1 MKTLTELRTLFGW
14 TASPE
19 PEFLRFKA
27 AAGVLPPLPPSS
39 TNAPMLADLLK
50 KDPKQVSWDE
60 IQAGKIALVAVMPL
74 ETLQA
79 RFGSLADEYE
89 TVTGGKPFAH
99 GAFPNPPKKEEEW
112 RAGVLSLIED
122 LAKFRRAKLMFER
135 VRSLVGLSFGLF
147 LFALVVVAG
156 IYAQFGHGSETESRE
171 ASDATTPVEH
181 TLWQPLLF
189 AGLTG
194 AGFSVLSRLYSLTW
208 TPRITAQIEDLQAL
222 KKGLV
227 INCILSMAEG
237 VIAAGVIYLLF
248 TSELIKG
255 DLFPAFKEPVGE
267 FRTVFI
273 RFMAYEP
280 DRVGDVAKLLAWA
293 FIAGF
298 AERLVPDKLNRLAG
312 AMSEAQGKK

>member
-1 MKTLTELRTLFGW
+1 MSMLTELRTLFGW

-39 TNAPMLADLLK
+39 TNAPMLTDLLK

-60 IQAGKIALVAVMPL
+60 IQAGKIALLSVMPL
-74 ETLQA
+74 EMLQA

-135 VRSLVGLSFGLF
+135 VRSMVGLSFGLF
-147 LFALVVVAG
+147 LFALVLSAG
-156 IYAQFGHGSETESRE
+156 FYAPVLSG
-171 ASDATTPVEH
+171 DKTPGAH

-189 AGLTG
+189 TGLIG

-208 TPRITAQIEDLQAL
+208 TPRLTAQIEDLQAL

-248 TSELIKG
+248 TSGLLKG

-280 DRVGDVAKLLAWA
+280 DRVSDVAKLLAWA

-312 AMSEAQGKK
+312 AMSDAKGKK